1 MKITR
6 YFDYMRE
13 RPDRHLIRMEWIEQ
27 VVQFPEYES
36 IQSDGRFR
44 FWGRIEEA
52 NGKFLRV
59 IVLADKETVHNAFF
73 DRSFRRPE

>member
-1 MKITR
+1 
-6 YFDYMRE
+6 MRE
-13 RPDRHLIRMEWIEQ
+13 RPDRHLIKMKWIEQ

-36 IQSDGRFR
+36 IQSDERFR